1 MMGEL
6 IERGAAL
13 KALAQIREALWGID
27 IPSPTV
33 PEYIEHH
40 RDVQEMMKR
49 VDELR
54 GEIEA
59 LPSEREWIPCSERL
73 PEKRGEYMVT
83 VEYYSM
89 RTRSTERCLLS
100 AVYTRTGGWHLS
112 NGEVVAW
119 MPMVD
124 IWNG

>member
-1 MMGEL
+1 MGGL

-40 RDVQEMMKR
+40 MDVQEMMKR

-54 GEIEA
+54 GELEA

-73 PEKRGEYMVT
+73 PETRGEYMVT
-83 VEYYSM
+83 VEYYSLVEKK
-89 RTRSTERCLLS
+89 TTRCLLS
-100 AVYTRTGGWHLS
+100 SAYTKTNGWRLS
-112 NGEVVAW
+112 EGKVVAW
-119 MPMVD
+119 MPLPD
-124 IWNG
+124 LYWED